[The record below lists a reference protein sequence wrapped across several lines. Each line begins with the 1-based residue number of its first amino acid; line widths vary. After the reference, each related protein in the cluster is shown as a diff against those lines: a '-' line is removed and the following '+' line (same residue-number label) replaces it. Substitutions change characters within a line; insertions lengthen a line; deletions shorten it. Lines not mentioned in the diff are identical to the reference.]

1 MASKF
6 KPHKKLQRCG
16 LFQLEYEAS
25 EETKPSPPEKRRKT
39 RKHYL
44 MDVGYSSTRN
54 EEYLAVAHKLVGLIS
69 TEPMLESEGKYK
81 EISDEED

>member
-1 MASKF
+1 MAPKL
-6 KPHKKLQRCG
+6 KTHKKFQRCG
-16 LFQLEYEAS
+16 LFRIEYGAS
-25 EETKPSPPEKRRKT
+25 EETKHSPPEKRRKT

-44 MDVGYSSTRN
+44 MDVGYSSTRP
-54 EEYLAVAHKLVGLIS
+54 EEYLAVAHKLAGLIS

>member
-1 MASKF
+1 MASKL

-16 LFQLEYEAS
+16 SYRIEYEAS

-54 EEYLAVAHKLVGLIS
+54 EEYLAVAHKLIGLTSI
-69 TEPMLESEGKYK
+69 EPMLESEGGER
-81 EISDEED
+81 EIPEEED

>member
-1 MASKF
+1 MASKL

-54 EEYLAVAHKLVGLIS
+54 EEYLAVAHKLVGLTSI
-69 TEPMLESEGKYK
+69 EPMLESEGRER
-81 EISDEED
+81 EIPEEED

>member
-1 MASKF
+1 MASKL
-6 KPHKKLQRCG
+6 KTHKKFQRCG
-16 LFQLEYEAS
+16 LFRIEYGAS
-25 EETKPSPPEKRRKT
+25 EETKYSPPEKRRKT

-44 MDVGYSSTRN
+44 MDVGYSSTRP

>member
-1 MASKF
+1 MVSKL

-16 LFQLEYEAS
+16 SYRIEYEAS

-54 EEYLAVAHKLVGLIS
+54 EEYLAVAHKLVGLTSI
-69 TEPMLESEGKYK
+69 EPMLESEGGER
-81 EISDEED
+81 EIPEEED

>member
-16 LFQLEYEAS
+16 SYRIEYEAS
-25 EETKPSPPEKRRKT
+25 EEIKPSPPEKRRKT

-54 EEYLAVAHKLVGLIS
+54 EEYLAVAHKLVGLTSI
-69 TEPMLESEGKYK
+69 EPMLESEGGER
-81 EISDEED
+81 EIPEEED